1 MLKYQKRSTDKIII
15 FGNNAQNH
23 SVYRSDNK
31 NEKIIVGK
39 ISNQEAQV
47 LYTKNILYK
56 NEECSQNFI
65 AEIIANCIQ
74 KKYSTFIVINTNDDN
89 LNLSIC
95 NDFVKSMNIMDEKNR
110 VLCYSKLR
118 IFTFGDPKLEKIY
131 DDVVENGCGCISF
144 VNKYK
149 KVAID
154 LVAKHPFSQYLG
166 ENEFYP
172 TYLVPHYETVN
183 GVTEYVMRTSFN
195 KFKVNSGEVVANV
208 QNPYFNRTHE
218 HFCSHMHTPN
228 NPQEEF
234 IGAVINNNIAYIG
247 WDIFSAY
254 ALHGHLCFK
263 ELFKAVMEKMLGAE
277 KTISESYG
285 VKASIEL
292 NVKVSPDWDGNEHIL
307 RSMGCL

>member
-65 AEIIANCIQ
+65 TEIITNCIQ

-95 NDFVKSMNIMDEKNR
+95 NDFIKSMNIMDEKNR

-131 DDVVENGCGCISF
+131 EDVVENGWVVPLTGRTM
-144 VNKYK
+144 VNKK
-149 KVAID
+149 D
-154 LVAKHPFSQYLG
+154 
-166 ENEFYP
+166 
-172 TYLVPHYETVN
+172 
-183 GVTEYVMRTSFN
+183 M
-195 KFKVNSGEVVANV
+195 
-208 QNPYFNRTHE
+208 
-218 HFCSHMHTPN
+218 
-228 NPQEEF
+228 
-234 IGAVINNNIAYIG
+234 
-247 WDIFSAY
+247 
-254 ALHGHLCFK
+254 
-263 ELFKAVMEKMLGAE
+263 
-277 KTISESYG
+277 
-285 VKASIEL
+285 IEL
-292 NVKVSPDWDGNEHIL
+292 LKEIRVMLPDEIKQAKWIKEERQRFLFEAQQEANNLLQEAESRISSMIDESEITRKSYEQANETIINAQKTAREIKEGSLEYADNIL
-307 RSMGCL
+307 SKMEDVLKEAYLEIHKNKEELKKN